1 MGKTVVSLVS
11 DQTIPNVMFIKAN
24 ADAERLVFITTEGM
38 EKKQRT
44 DWILKS
50 LMANGA
56 GKIIAN
62 KADKINVSEQSI
74 SEIQAELDKYPF
86 FYEGAEILVNL
97 TGGNKI
103 MSLAAYE
110 FFKEKS
116 LQVQNNI
123 SMYYLNVGKDKF
135 DKVFPSEQ
143 KNCICSGHCNLK
155 EYLTAYSI
163 DEEKTGKLPLMKF
176 EKTQEFYANTFETEK
191 NAINALHAGLSE
203 KNNSRFFNKHN
214 KLPEELSNDQNISR
228 LFQKTFGNSES
239 NKATIH
245 YLRGGWFEE
254 YVYFL
259 IKRGLKLNKKQICL
273 NLKIEDKS
281 LSGKAVPNELDV
293 IFIYKNKIN
302 IIECKTGLK
311 SEGGVNILQ
320 EVLYKQSALKKGF
333 GLTAKSF
340 LFLPNV
346 NVLSGNKVSGNKERA
361 EIFGIDIV
369 DDKEMLLNEDRFKK
383 EFLERFA

>member
-1 MGKTVVSLVS
+1 
-11 DQTIPNVMFIKAN
+11 MFIKAN
-24 ADAERLVFITTEGM
+24 GDAERLVFITTEGM

-50 LMANGA
+50 IGVNSEESVEDIR
-56 GKIIAN
+56 II
-62 KADKINVSEQSI
+62 VSEWSI
-74 SEIQAELDKYPF
+74 SEIQNELSKYGIF
-86 FYEGAEILVNL
+86 DRSGEILVNI

-116 LQVQNNI
+116 LQNQNNI
-123 SMYYLNVGKDKF
+123 SMYYLNVGNDKF
-135 DKVFPSEQ
+135 DMVFPSEQ
-143 KNCICSGHCNLK
+143 RNCVDSYHCNLK

-163 DEEKTGKLPLMKF
+163 EQEKVGKIPLMEF

-214 KLPEELSNDQNISR
+214 KLPEELSNNQNISG

-259 IKRGLKLNKKQICL
+259 IKRGLKLNEKQIRL

-281 LSGKAVPNELDV
+281 LSGKAVHNELDV

-311 SEGGVNILQ
+311 SEGGGIILQ
-320 EVLYKQSALKKGF
+320 EVLYKQSALKKSF

-346 NVLSGNKVSGNKERA
+346 LSGNEEHKKRA
-361 EIFGIDIV
+361 EAFSIGIV
-369 DDKEMLLNEDRFKK
+369 DDKEMLLNEDRFKN

>member
-1 MGKTVVSLVS
+1 MGKTIVSLVS

-24 ADAERLVFITTEGM
+24 GDAERLVFITTEGM
-38 EKKQRT
+38 EKRAKT

-50 LMANGA
+50 VGVNSEESIEDR
-56 GKIIAN
+56 II
-62 KADKINVSEQSI
+62 VSEGSI
-74 SEIQAELDKYPF
+74 PEIQNKLSQYAVFDRN
-86 FYEGAEILVNL
+86 GEILVNL

-116 LQVQNNI
+116 LQNQNNI
-123 SMYYLNVGKDKF
+123 RMYYLNVGNDKF
-135 DKVFPSEQ
+135 DMVFPSEQ
-143 KNCICSGHCNLK
+143 RNCVDSYHCNLE

-163 DEEKTGKLPLMKF
+163 KQEKAGKSPLMEF

-191 NAINALHAGLSE
+191 NAINALHAGLSK
-203 KNNSRFFNKHN
+203 KNKRFIDKYN
-214 KLPEELSNDQNISR
+214 KLPKELSNNQNISR
-228 LFQKTFGNSES
+228 LFQKTFGNFES

-259 IKRGLKLNKKQICL
+259 IKRGLKLNEKQICL

-346 NVLSGNKVSGNKERA
+346 LSGNKERA
-361 EIFGIDIV
+361 EVFSIGIV

-383 EFLERFA
+383 EFLERLA